1 MSGNVKKTFVCI
13 LVNNVHYIPGHIC
26 TTDCHVHIPGSQ
38 TTCYSSSNLH
48 QSSMKMI
55 KDTVPHYGQHINS
68 SLRVD
73 AHRLGFDAAART

>member
-13 LVNNVHYIPGHIC
+13 LVNNVHYIPGQIS
-26 TTDCHVHIPGSQ
+26 TTDCHVYIPGSHYLLQ
-38 TTCYSSSNLH
+38 LLSSIINQNDQRYGFH
-48 QSSMKMI
+48 TMSS
-55 KDTVPHYGQHINS
+55 INS